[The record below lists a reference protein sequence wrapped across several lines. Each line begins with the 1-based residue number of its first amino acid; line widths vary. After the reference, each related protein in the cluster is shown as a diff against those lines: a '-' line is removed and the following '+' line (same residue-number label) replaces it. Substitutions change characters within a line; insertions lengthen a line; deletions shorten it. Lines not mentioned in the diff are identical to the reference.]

1 MRKHARQMFDLR
13 ALVLS
18 ALAVYLLLAL
28 GFRVAQRLAWA
39 PEGTLIEVVVGR
51 IELGL
56 LK

>member
-1 MRKHARQMFDLR
+1 MFDLR